1 MDPNYL
7 LTLDTLALSRD
18 LTAGVPLQG
27 TIAVKHREG
36 RTWLVVS
43 EAQLLLL
50 EAFRTPQTVPQ
61 VLGRSIQRR
70 SCVPFAEF
78 YELILKAY
86 NAGVLQGGGSLPLPA
101 PALLG
106 RRWLPLSPAFA
117 IGWAVVALTA
127 LLGLL
132 LAFPP
137 TRFPGMV
144 DLGLGW
150 LATIASLSVGHG
162 LAASLLIG
170 AGGEVLRPRFAWLN
184 PFPHFTADLT
194 DACMLERTVRVG
206 VAVTPATPLLTVA
219 ALALGFGW
227 EWGAV
232 PLVASLAHLHPRS
245 RMVEGFQL
253 LLGRRPTLTTDR
265 DFQFF
270 ANRWP
275 RRRLRAFLRPDPAWL
290 VGFRLAAAL
299 VWVWMIVRV
308 AYSLVGLPFFG
319 TLGTPGLWQAV
330 LAVVAGALATA
341 GFAVV
346 TTIAAIAVQRRSA
359 RFISVARDRAGR
371 WKSPSAAE
379 LGEGAIAATFARSP
393 LFRSVERGIQ
403 TEAAARFVV
412 RRHHAWATLVAPQQ
426 PPAEVTLIVK
436 GEVGVYQADP
446 DGGQRLLRVLS
457 EGDLVGAHALVDPD
471 RPSLE
476 VRSRTP
482 VVGLAL
488 PVADFGTL
496 VVDRIGPEATHRL
509 AHTCSFL
516 RHLTLCRGWQLSAVL
531 RLSHL
536 ATRQSHAAGERIL
549 ARGSEPWN
557 FLIVEAGEIS
567 LEREGSVRG
576 RLGPGDCF
584 GETDLLQ
591 NSATS
596 VDLIARTPTRVLSVH
611 RSDFLRFL
619 THNHHVAISL
629 EGIASQRL
637 GRPVFP
643 LQSSFEVLGGAA

>member
-1 MDPNYL
+1 
-7 LTLDTLALSRD
+7 
-18 LTAGVPLQG
+18 
-27 TIAVKHREG
+27 
-36 RTWLVVS
+36 
-43 EAQLLLL
+43 
-50 EAFRTPQTVPQ
+50 
-61 VLGRSIQRR
+61 
-70 SCVPFAEF
+70 VPFAEF

-86 NAGVLQGGGSLPLPA
+86 NAGVLQGGGSLPLPT
-101 PALLG
+101 PPLLG
-106 RRWLPLSPAFA
+106 RRWLPLSPGFA
-117 IGWAVVALTA
+117 VSWAGVALA
-127 LLGLL
+127 AVLGLL

-137 TRFPGMV
+137 TRFPGLLDV
-144 DLGLGW
+144 VYGW
-150 LATIASLSVGHG
+150 LATCAALSVGHA

-170 AGGEVLRPRFAWLN
+170 SGGEVLRPRFVWLT
-184 PFPHFTADLT
+184 PFPHFTADLA
-194 DACMLERTVRVG
+194 DACMLERPVRVG
-206 VAVTPATPLLTVA
+206 VALAPATPLLTLT
-219 ALALGFGW
+219 ALALGLGW

-253 LLGRRPTLTTDR
+253 LLGRRPTLATDR
-265 DFQFF
+265 DFVFF

-290 VGFRLAAAL
+290 VGFRLLAAL
-299 VWVWMIVRV
+299 IWVWMIVRV
-308 AYSLVGLPFFG
+308 AYSLVGLPLVG
-319 TLGTPGLWQAV
+319 TLGSPGLWQAA
-330 LAVVAGALATA
+330 LAVVAGAVGTA

-346 TTIAAIAVQRRSA
+346 TTIAAIAMQRRSA
-359 RFISVARDRAGR
+359 RFIAVARDRAGR

-379 LGEGAIAATFARSP
+379 LGEDALAATLARSP
-393 LFRSVERGIQ
+393 LFRSVERDLQ
-403 TEAAARFVV
+403 TDAAARFSV
-412 RRHHAWATLVAPQQ
+412 RRHHAWATLVSPDQ

-436 GEVGVYQADP
+436 GEVGVYQAEP
-446 DGGQRLLRVLS
+446 DGGRRLLRVLS
-457 EGDLVGAHALVDPD
+457 EGDLIGTHAFVDPG
-471 RPSLE
+471 RPALE

-488 PVADFGTL
+488 AAADFQKL

-516 RHLTLCRGWQLSAVL
+516 RLLPLCRGWQLSAVL

-536 ATRQSHAAGERIL
+536 ATRHTHAPGERIL
-549 ARGSEPWN
+549 ARGSEPWS
-557 FLIVEAGEIS
+557 FLIVEDGEVS
-567 LEREGSVRG
+567 LEREDTVRG

-596 VDLIARTPTRVLSVH
+596 VDLIARLPTRVLSVH

-619 THNHHVAISL
+619 THNHHVALSI
-629 EGIASQRL
+629 EGIAARRL

-643 LQSSFEVLGGAA
+643 LQTSFEVLGGTA